1 MWFGGNSVNN
11 NIKYNNSINNNIN
24 NDIKC
29 APVAVVLF
37 RSLSQ
42 IDHYLPGAVVH
53 RGSQPS
59 RETAPLPKW
68 SFVQKES

>member
-29 APVAVVLF
+29 VFVVVVLF
-37 RSLSQ
+37 RL
-42 IDHYLPGAVVH
+42 
-53 RGSQPS
+53 
-59 RETAPLPKW
+59 
-68 SFVQKES
+68 FF

>member
-29 APVAVVLF
+29 VFVVVVLF
-37 RSLSQ
+37 CL
-42 IDHYLPGAVVH
+42 
-53 RGSQPS
+53 
-59 RETAPLPKW
+59 
-68 SFVQKES
+68 FF